1 MVIRK
6 IGVGS
11 AAKVFGALYGLM
23 GLVFGAIFAC
33 ISLVGAGIA
42 STIAEQEG
50 SGAAAAMASAFFGV
64 GAIVVLPI
72 LYGVMG
78 LIFGALTAAIYN
90 IVAGFAGGDRG
101 RTA

>member
-6 IGVGS
+6 VGVGS
-11 AAKVFGALYGLM
+11 AAKVFGGLYALL
-23 GLVFGAIFAC
+23 GLVFGGIFAC

-50 SGAAAAMASAFFGV
+50 SGAAAGIASALFGV
-64 GAIVVLPI
+64 GAIIVLPI

-78 LIFGALTAAIYN
+78 VIFGALTAAIYN
-90 IVAGFAGGDRG
+90 LVVGFAGGLELDLS
-101 RTA
+101 